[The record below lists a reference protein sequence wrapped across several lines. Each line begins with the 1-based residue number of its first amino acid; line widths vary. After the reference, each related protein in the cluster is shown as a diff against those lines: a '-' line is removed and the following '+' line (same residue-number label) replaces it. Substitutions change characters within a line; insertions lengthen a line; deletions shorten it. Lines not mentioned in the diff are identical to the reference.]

1 MAVKII
7 DMDDSVAAAIDRL
20 IETRERTEPGLGDG
34 DAAPKDLEKPR
45 RQVPAR
51 EKTMLGVGLAVDP
64 SPTVSAASAAPGR
77 AVGTSPPDRTAAV
90 RPRRGRSAPP
100 PEPREGRLSAWAR
113 GSAIRERPASRSI
126 WSPRNRRVSVRR
138 RQRRSLTLRLHRRRL
153 PRRPTMATS
162 PKGPRSL
169 PTRGYPRLRRLADAR
184 GAGGCCS
191 CSWSRAASG
200 ATRFAIAS
208 CRYGTSPSRWSR
220 DSSTDRG
227 ALPASVLG
235 RVALGG
241 MVLPRGLCTLPGP
254 TLPGGA

>member
-90 RPRRGRSAPP
+90 PAPGAAAARP
-100 PEPREGRLSAWAR
+100 L
-113 GSAIRERPASRSI
+113 
-126 WSPRNRRVSVRR
+126 
-138 RQRRSLTLRLHRRRL
+138 
-153 PRRPTMATS
+153 
-162 PKGPRSL
+162 
-169 PTRGYPRLRRLADAR
+169 
-184 GAGGCCS
+184 
-191 CSWSRAASG
+191 
-200 ATRFAIAS
+200 
-208 CRYGTSPSRWSR
+208 PSREKTIVGVGQGVGDTREASLAI
-220 DSSTDRG
+220 DLV
-227 ALPASVLG
+227 AKKPASVRPSPAATEPHPAAAPEAPSANANDG
-235 RVALGG
+235 DEPEGPAEPTHPRVSETPAPRRRSGSGWLLLMLLVACGVGG
-241 MVLPRGLCTLPGP
+241 YAFRDRLLPLWHVAVTMVTRQLH
-254 TLPGGA
+254 